1 MRARYLLLVL
11 ALLGA
16 DRPPATGTV
25 TANVL
30 SIKNT
35 KIVDAPYTYAF
46 LVPVK
51 RSHRG
56 SPPGAGIERAIV
68 QKGEQFVPRVLV
80 VPVGAVVW
88 FPNQD
93 HEEHNVYS
101 PTDPVFDLGR
111 YTQNK
116 KGKPHRFE
124 DVDEFDIYCDVH
136 RFMSAKVKVVNT
148 PYIEQVTG
156 GKVTFPNVAPGR
168 YKLVAWAPNSGEVAT
183 TKEVVVTAG
192 STYAVR
198 QTLKVQLRSRSECHD
213 RKDHTEYPK
222 GEYGECPDE
231 Y

>member
-1 MRARYLLLVL
+1 MQARYLLLVL
-11 ALLGA
+11 VLLGA
-16 DRPPATGTV
+16 DKPPGGGTV

-30 SIKNT
+30 SIKNA

-51 RSHRG
+51 RSHRDP
-56 SPPGAGIERAIV
+56 PPGEGIQREIV
-68 QKGEQFVPRVLV
+68 QKDRQFVPRVLV
-80 VPVGAVVW
+80 VPVGTTVW

-93 HEEHNVYS
+93 REEHNVYS
-101 PTDPVFDLGR
+101 PTDPAFDLGR
-111 YTQNK
+111 YPQSK
-116 KGKPHRFE
+116 KGKPRKFE
-124 DVDEFDIYCDVH
+124 DTDEFDIYCDVH
-136 RFMSAKVKVVNT
+136 RSMSAKVKVVNT
-148 PYIEQVTG
+148 PYIEKVTG
-156 GKVTFPNVAPGR
+156 GKVTFRDVPPGR

-192 STYAVR
+192 QTFAVP

-222 GEYGECPDE
+222 GEYSECPDE